1 MSSQDEDRRS
11 LDKDLETHDDVS
23 TKPKISY
30 SREFLLSIS
39 NSDICKK
46 SPSGFDE
53 SLRIWGEELLRLP
66 DRTSIPGRLPYQGF
80 RRNEYSSSPP
90 TRGDTNTYSRG
101 IYGKWDGRYSA
112 RSDRDS
118 DSQSDKDSDSGKRFG
133 NHSRHSW
140 QTPEHDGLLGSG
152 SFPRPSG
159 YAAGISAAKVQPNE
173 QTQLSRS
180 VEPYH
185 PPRPYKAVPHSRKDT
200 DAFNDETFGSMESTN
215 EDRAEQERRRRGIEL
230 ARRKGRWFGVEA
242 TQAGY
247 PEAMGADRPIGYLG
261 ILRQL
266 LVPVL
271 GGICMVAEMH
281 TSEQQQF
288 AWRFPAVLHLSDGV
302 QLRGT
307 SFEMMRKEQHK
318 VLQEKQNS
326 NSRNSK
332 VGDVLS
338 LCEGLVDSKEDKGL
352 FSRNNELEIS
362 AVSNDSEKSSLS
374 SQAPASRPLVPPGFK
389 TNLLE
394 KSSGLKSLIHPSLSE
409 VSTSVT
415 TESTTVADPNLIQN
429 ANHGIESCLTEE
441 ISVFG
446 RQPAEKTQHTI
457 LLNKGEHV
465 NGHVGLD
472 GPKQAVLENQL
483 FCNFSPLQ
491 IPGTPDD
498 PNFTKLNDDGLEDKT
513 VHDSSISHSTSILGK
528 IFGSTLSTKSDG
540 HSNSVEK
547 CSVCHFCVAMA
558 LISQAHITEAKV
570 AADVSSAGQNDLL
583 SLIVGTAANGISD
596 QACSNNKVDTVPAVL
611 TCEDLEQSI
620 LSKYDPKPMNT
631 QPHLKSFTT
640 AEGDIAQSSGHAD
653 NHTSLHLLSMLQK
666 SSDQIST
673 VVNPSNIN
681 LANKQLVSQENDRTT
696 VVTEPKEE
704 ENGNLGK
711 TLTLEALFGTA
722 FMKELESVGAPVSVQ
737 GGSTG
742 SARVDAPGPH
752 AFPFPVKDND
762 ISSSTVEHTGLQRP
776 VHDYNVPSNRRQIAK
791 LNGADNWLGVG
802 DSSIGISS
810 PKRQTESLNKRDGFE
825 RNAGYQLP
833 EEENLIS
840 AGDSRDPR
848 LLQMM
853 PVGNSINSVNSSSTT
868 PINIAEKLAVLGGII
883 NDKHSMGGSEGT
895 PFPHGSHEQRGPD
908 ISYLNLQL
916 QQQSSQHFQH
926 PRNTQPRPLYHHLDS
941 HPANMSS
948 HLKFLSPE
956 RTSGH
961 DSPVNYQPS
970 SPMIRPSF
978 HHNPNVRV
986 SGFDVPP
993 PQHPLLHQM
1002 QMTGNHPQFGRGGPV
1017 PHHGN
1022 QPTGFVQEMNQT
1034 QGLPFGSRLP
1044 NIGGSVVPMP
1054 GGTPPEVFQR
1064 LIEMELRANS
1074 KQIHPFVPPGHN
1086 QGIYSHELDLE
1097 SASASMWTK
1106 RSGSCLST
1114 RAEAEDQLPGAEP
1127 ALRSTREWIQ
1137 LRWRSSMFSTS
1148 AELVKHSFSTA
1159 VSSMQMSVTTSGNG

>member
-215 EDRAEQERRRRGIEL
+215 EDRAEQERRRR
-230 ARRKGRWFGVEA
+230 A
-242 TQAGY
+242 
-247 PEAMGADRPIGYLG
+247 
-261 ILRQL
+261 
-266 LVPVL
+266 
-271 GGICMVAEMH
+271 
-281 TSEQQQF
+281 
-288 AWRFPAVLHLSDGV
+288 
-302 QLRGT
+302 

-540 HSNSVEK
+540 HSNSVELHNNK
-547 CSVCHFCVAMA
+547 PDDTWSPKT
-558 LISQAHITEAKV
+558 AHSSKFAQWFSEEEAKV

-583 SLIVGTAANGISD
+583 SLIVGSDKAAANGISD

-1097 SASASMWTK
+1097 S
-1106 RSGSCLST
+1106 RY
-1114 RAEAEDQLPGAEP
+1114 R
-1127 ALRSTREWIQ
+1127 
-1137 LRWRSSMFSTS
+1137 
-1148 AELVKHSFSTA
+1148 
-1159 VSSMQMSVTTSGNG
+1159 

>member
-11 LDKDLETHDDVS
+11 LDKDPETHDDVS

-90 TRGDTNTYSRG
+90 TRGDTSTYSRG
-101 IYGKWDGRYSA
+101 IYGKWDSRSSV
-112 RSDRDS
+112 RSDRES
-118 DSQSDKDSDSGKRFG
+118 DSLSDKDSDSGKRFG

-159 YAAGISAAKVQPNE
+159 YAAGISAAKVRPNE

-200 DAFNDETFGSMESTN
+200 DAFNDETFGSIESTN
-215 EDRAEQERRRRGIEL
+215 ENRAEQERRRR
-230 ARRKGRWFGVEA
+230 A
-242 TQAGY
+242 
-247 PEAMGADRPIGYLG
+247 
-261 ILRQL
+261 
-266 LVPVL
+266 
-271 GGICMVAEMH
+271 
-281 TSEQQQF
+281 
-288 AWRFPAVLHLSDGV
+288 
-302 QLRGT
+302 

-318 VLQEKQNS
+318 ALQERQNS

-338 LCEGLVDSKEDKGL
+338 LCEGLVDSKEEKEL
-352 FSRNNELEIS
+352 FARNNELEIS
-362 AVSNDSEKSSLS
+362 AVTPAVSNDSEKSSLS
-374 SQAPASRPLVPPGFK
+374 SQAPALRPLVPPGFK
-389 TNLLE
+389 TNPLE

-409 VSTSVT
+409 VSKSVT
-415 TESTTVADPNLIQN
+415 TESSIVADPNLIQN
-429 ANHGIESCLTEE
+429 ANHGIESRLSEE

-446 RQPAEKTQHTI
+446 RQSTEKIQHTI
-457 LLNKGEHV
+457 LFNKGEHV
-465 NGHVGLD
+465 NAHVGLD
-472 GPKQAVLENQL
+472 VPKQAVLENQL
-483 FCNFSPLQ
+483 FV
-491 IPGTPDD
+491 IHGTPDD
-498 PNFTKLNDDGLEDKT
+498 PNFTKLNDDGLEDET
-513 VHDSSISHSTSILGK
+513 VRDSSISHSTLILENF
-528 IFGSTLSTKSDG
+528 FGSTSSAKSDG
-540 HSNSVEK
+540 HSNSVELHINK
-547 CSVCHFCVAMA
+547 PDDTWSPKA
-558 LISQAHITEAKV
+558 AHSSKFAQWFSEEEAKA

-583 SLIVGTAANGISD
+583 SLIVGSDKAAANGISD
-596 QACSNNKVDTVPAVL
+596 QACSNNKVDAFPAVL

-620 LSKYDPKPMNT
+620 LSKYGPMNT

-640 AEGDIAQSSGHAD
+640 AEGDIAQSIRQAD

-666 SSDQIST
+666 SSDQINT

-681 LANKQLVSQENDRTT
+681 LADKLVDSQENDRTT

-737 GGSTG
+737 RGSTD

-762 ISSSTVEHTGLQRP
+762 ISSSTVEHTGLQKP
-776 VHDYNVPSNRRQIAK
+776 IHDYNVSSSHRQIAK
-791 LNGADNWLGVG
+791 LNGADNWLGIG

-810 PKRQTESLNKRDGFE
+810 LKRQTESPNKRGGFE
-825 RNAGYQLP
+825 RNAVYQLP
-833 EEENLIS
+833 KEENLIS
-840 AGDSRDPR
+840 AGDTRDPR

-853 PVGNSINSVNSSSTT
+853 PVGNSVNSVNSSSTMH
-868 PINIAEKLAVLGGII
+868 INIAEKLAVLGGII
-883 NDKHSMGGSEGT
+883 KDKHSMGGSEGT

-908 ISYLNLQL
+908 ISYSNLQL
-916 QQQSSQHFQH
+916 QQQSSKHSQPPH
-926 PRNTQPRPLYHHLDS
+926 NTQPRPLYHHLES
-941 HPANMSS
+941 HPAHMSS
-948 HLKFLSPE
+948 HLKFMSPE
-956 RTSGH
+956 RTFGH
-961 DSPVNYQPS
+961 DSPVNHQPS

-993 PQHPLLHQM
+993 PQHPMLHQM
-1002 QMTGNHPQFGRGGPV
+1002 QRTSNHPQFGRGGSV

-1034 QGLPFGSRLP
+1034 QGFPFGSRLP
-1044 NIGGSVVPMP
+1044 NIGGNGVPMP
-1054 GGTPPEVFQR
+1054 GGTPPDAFQR
-1064 LIEMELRANS
+1064 LINMELRANS
-1074 KQIHPFVPPGHN
+1074 KQIHPFGPPGHN

-1097 SASASMWTK
+1097 S
-1106 RSGSCLST
+1106 RY
-1114 RAEAEDQLPGAEP
+1114 R
-1127 ALRSTREWIQ
+1127 
-1137 LRWRSSMFSTS
+1137 
-1148 AELVKHSFSTA
+1148 
-1159 VSSMQMSVTTSGNG
+1159 

>member
-11 LDKDLETHDDVS
+11 LDKDPETHDDVS

-90 TRGDTNTYSRG
+90 TRGDTSTYSRG
-101 IYGKWDGRYSA
+101 IYGKWDSRSSV
-112 RSDRDS
+112 RSDRES
-118 DSQSDKDSDSGKRFG
+118 DSLSDKDSDSGKRFG

-159 YAAGISAAKVQPNE
+159 YAAGISAAK
-173 QTQLSRS
+173 
-180 VEPYH
+180 
-185 PPRPYKAVPHSRKDT
+185 AVPHSRKDT
-200 DAFNDETFGSMESTN
+200 DAFNDETFGSIESTN
-215 EDRAEQERRRRGIEL
+215 ENRAEQERRRRVVVEGEGRLCPLAAMKELSRQGEKGDGLEWRQHSWRLTL
-230 ARRKGRWFGVEA
+230 ARFRGGGCANCDGFVRLMAFWYR
-242 TQAGY
+242 QASLKQW
-247 PEAMGADRPIGYLG
+247 EPIGQSDISAFGGNYWS
-261 ILRQL
+261 QS
-266 LVPVL
+266 LV
-271 GGICMVAEMH
+271 A
-281 TSEQQQF
+281 F
-288 AWRFPAVLHLSDGV
+288 AWWQKCIPVSSSSLHGVFQRFYIIPTVGSSRA
-302 QLRGT
+302 

-318 VLQEKQNS
+318 ALQERQNS

-338 LCEGLVDSKEDKGL
+338 LCEGLVDSKEEKEL
-352 FSRNNELEIS
+352 FARNNELEIS
-362 AVSNDSEKSSLS
+362 AVTPAVSNDSEKSSLS
-374 SQAPASRPLVPPGFK
+374 SQAPALRPLVPPGFK
-389 TNLLE
+389 TNPLE

-409 VSTSVT
+409 VSKSVT
-415 TESTTVADPNLIQN
+415 TESSIVADPNLIQN
-429 ANHGIESCLTEE
+429 ANHGIESRLSEE

-446 RQPAEKTQHTI
+446 RQSTEKIQHTI
-457 LLNKGEHV
+457 LFNKGEHV
-465 NGHVGLD
+465 NAHVGLD
-472 GPKQAVLENQL
+472 VPKQAVLENQL
-483 FCNFSPLQ
+483 FV
-491 IPGTPDD
+491 IHGTPDD
-498 PNFTKLNDDGLEDKT
+498 PNFTKLNDDGLEDET
-513 VHDSSISHSTSILGK
+513 VRDSSISHSTLILENF
-528 IFGSTLSTKSDG
+528 FGSTSSAKSDG
-540 HSNSVEK
+540 HSNSVEAQLRLA
-547 CSVCHFCVAMA
+547 CSGSCIFVLKKLFLWFDNIWSMMRLHINKPDDTWSPKA
-558 LISQAHITEAKV
+558 AHSSKFAQWFSEEEAKA

-583 SLIVGTAANGISD
+583 SLIVGIHKKSNMVKLDIPAAANGISD
-596 QACSNNKVDTVPAVL
+596 QACSNNKVDAFPAVL

-620 LSKYDPKPMNT
+620 LSKYGPMNT

-640 AEGDIAQSSGHAD
+640 AEGDIAQSIRQAD

-666 SSDQIST
+666 SSDQINT

-681 LANKQLVSQENDRTT
+681 LADKLVDSQENDRTT

-737 GGSTG
+737 RGSTD

-762 ISSSTVEHTGLQRP
+762 ISSSTVEHTGLQKP
-776 VHDYNVPSNRRQIAK
+776 IHDYNVSSSHRQIAK
-791 LNGADNWLGVG
+791 LNGADNWLGIG

-810 PKRQTESLNKRDGFE
+810 LKRQTESPNKRGGFE
-825 RNAGYQLP
+825 RNAVYQLP
-833 EEENLIS
+833 KEENLIS
-840 AGDSRDPR
+840 AGDTRDPR

-853 PVGNSINSVNSSSTT
+853 PVGNSVNSVNSSSTMH
-868 PINIAEKLAVLGGII
+868 INIAEKLAVLGGII
-883 NDKHSMGGSEGT
+883 KDKHSMGGSEGT

-908 ISYLNLQL
+908 ISYSNLQL
-916 QQQSSQHFQH
+916 QQQSSKHSQPPH
-926 PRNTQPRPLYHHLDS
+926 NTQPRPLYHHLES
-941 HPANMSS
+941 HPAHMSS
-948 HLKFLSPE
+948 HLKFMSPE
-956 RTSGH
+956 RTFGH
-961 DSPVNYQPS
+961 DSPVNHQPS

-993 PQHPLLHQM
+993 PQHPMLHQM
-1002 QMTGNHPQFGRGGPV
+1002 QRTSNHPQFGRGGSV

-1034 QGLPFGSRLP
+1034 QGFPFGSRLP
-1044 NIGGSVVPMP
+1044 NIGGNGVPMP
-1054 GGTPPEVFQR
+1054 GGTPPDAFQR
-1064 LIEMELRANS
+1064 LINMELRANS
-1074 KQIHPFVPPGHN
+1074 KQIHPFGPPGHN

-1097 SASASMWTK
+1097 S
-1106 RSGSCLST
+1106 RY
-1114 RAEAEDQLPGAEP
+1114 R
-1127 ALRSTREWIQ
+1127 
-1137 LRWRSSMFSTS
+1137 
-1148 AELVKHSFSTA
+1148 
-1159 VSSMQMSVTTSGNG
+1159 